1 MILILIK
8 RIGIYLLMPFFRV
21 VRELR
26 VIGRN
31 PSVRFG
37 YRSRVVNCEFEGD
50 NTVGSD
56 VSLGQ
61 MNLGRGSYIANGTSI
76 KHTSIGRFCSIGPE
90 ALIGLSRHPMDMVST
105 SPAFYSTKQDACPLS
120 FNRIEDYAEQLETHI
135 GNDVWVG
142 ARAVIVGGVTIGDG
156 AVIASSAMVTKDVP
170 PYSVVGGVPAK
181 IISKRFS
188 AEQIVLLLSNPWW
201 DWSDSD
207 LKSRGEDL
215 QSRERFIEK
224 HYK

>member
-1 MILILIK
+1 MLLYIIK
-8 RIGIYLLMPFFRV
+8 RFAVYFLHPLVFLIRDIQLARRFPR
-21 VRELR
+21 
-26 VIGRN
+26 I
-31 PSVRFG
+31 RFG
-37 YRSRVVNCEFEGD
+37 WRTRVKECHFLGD
-50 NTVGSD
+50 NTVGTD
-56 VSLGQ
+56 ASLCATC
-61 MNLGRGSYIANGTSI
+61 LGRGSYIANGTSI
-76 KHTSIGRFCSIGPE
+76 KHTSIGKFCSIGPE

-120 FNRIEDYAEQLETHI
+120 FNQIEDYFEQLETQI

-142 ARAVIVGGVTIGDG
+142 ARAVIVGGVSIGDG

-170 PYSVVGGVPAK
+170 PYSIVGGVPAK
-181 IISKRFS
+181 VISKRFTD
-188 AEQIVLLLSNPWW
+188 EQIALLLSNPWW

-207 LKSRGEDL
+207 LKTRGEDF